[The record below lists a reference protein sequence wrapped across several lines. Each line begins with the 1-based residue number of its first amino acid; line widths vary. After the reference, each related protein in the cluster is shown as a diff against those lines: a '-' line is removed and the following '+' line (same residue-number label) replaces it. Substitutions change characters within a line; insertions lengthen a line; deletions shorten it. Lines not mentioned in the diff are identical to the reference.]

1 MHVSFTAA
9 LAAIDE
15 MAPPLQSTILA
26 NPAPAQRAHQRFQ
39 ELQRALNT
47 EVVILLGVSVGFSD
61 TEGTVVKGPAS
72 PSVRAAGQNPP
83 LGAPDLWLDTGQ
95 VNIRVNQTRIGPA
108 IERGVG
114 IGLDAYV

>member
-83 LGAPDLWLDTGQ
+83 LGRQTSGLIPARSTSGS
-95 VNIRVNQTRIGPA
+95 IRHALGRPLNA
-108 IERGVG
+108 
-114 IGLDAYV
+114 A